1 MYKWRVRFEITPPLL
16 KSEIINGYDFKNDDE
31 SGKTYVDIFY
41 ETSEINGKLKDR
53 YHEDEFAEV
62 TCARRHQSKIRK
74 LLLQRM
80 INLKVVYSIEVKCLG
95 IEGFDRQ
102 PRLTITFES
111 KNNILDED
119 DSLKASSDFWKSGFK
134 FETDNQKKKTLKEE
148 IYRIANWFSLA
159 EKQNDNVSFILA
171 WIAFNGLYSLFSRY
185 SPPQNCRIGDQAKWK
200 HTINELLNEKE
211 AEAIVSNYSNLFDS
225 LQSFDIIRYEKSGK
239 EVKCNEKLKSLR
251 NSTNSSSKKIIECA
265 TNCIYIVRNQVFH
278 EASFMETEDECC
290 KMSKHLLIIIAM
302 KCLKNFVNMR

>member
-1 MYKWRVRFEITPPLL
+1 MYKWRVRFEIIPPLL
-16 KSEIINGYDFKNDDE
+16 KSEIINGYDFRNDDK

-41 ETSEINGKLKDR
+41 ETSEINEKLKDR
-53 YHEDEFAEV
+53 HYEDEFAEV
-62 TCARRHQSKIRK
+62 TCARRHQSKIKR

-80 INLKVVYSIEVKCLG
+80 INLKVVYSLEVKCLG
-95 IEGFDRQ
+95 IEGFDRP
-102 PRLTITFES
+102 PRLIIKFKS

-134 FETDNQKKKTLKEE
+134 FETDNQKKKSLEE
-148 IYRIANWFSLA
+148 EVYRIANWFSLA
-159 EKQNDNVSFILA
+159 EKQNDNISFILA

-185 SPPQNCRIGDQAKWK
+185 NPPQDGRIGDQAKWK

-225 LQSFDIIRYEKSGK
+225 LQSFDIIRYERSGN
-239 EVKCNEKLKSLR
+239 VKYNEKLKSLR
-251 NSTNSSSKKIIECA
+251 NSTNSDSKKIIECA

-278 EASFMETEDECC
+278 EASLTETEDERC
-290 KMSKHLLIIIAM
+290 KISKHLLIIIAM
-302 KCLKNFVNMR
+302 KCLRNFVSMK